1 MPPSQGNSSSQYRGY
16 VYLLTLIA
24 AFSAA
29 VAGPWVYSDNSE
41 PEEGTIRVTVLG
53 SGTPDVRRHQV
64 ASSFLIEVGN
74 GEKFIFDMGTGSY
87 INLIAT
93 GVPAAKLN
101 KVFLSHLHS
110 DHHADLASLYVGA
123 MFGRTK
129 PWEVWGPSSEKP
141 ELGLAASIEG
151 LRQFL
156 AWDTFARR
164 RVDMIGRE
172 DHGDEVIT
180 HEFDYSVE
188 KQVIY
193 SRNGVNVTSTP
204 VQHYT
209 TAGPVALRLDYA
221 GLSVTYS
228 GDTHPTKTLN
238 ELAKGT
244 DVLIQQIMG
253 PLPAFDTLSY
263 ESQYL
268 LNTSHFTPKQA
279 GEIFDDVKPRLAV
292 IHHATVNE
300 ASRAPLLAAVR
311 DEYPRGA
318 LVINEDLAVYEISKD
333 GVRHRKRIVPERS
346 WGLWHA
352 EQNWNSLDDD
362 VSANDIS
369 APRADVAAPR
379 GGRLIAKS
387 GNAVA

>member
-1 MPPSQGNSSSQYRGY
+1 MSSTYRWS
-16 VYLLTLIA
+16 VVLLTLLWAISVA
-24 AFSAA
+24 SAS
-29 VAGPWVYSDNSE
+29 PWVYSDNE
-41 PEEGTIRVTVLG
+41 DPPEGTIRVTVLG

-64 ASSFLIEVGN
+64 ASSFLIELGN

-123 MFGRTK
+123 MFGRRE

-141 ELGLAASIEG
+141 ELGIAACIDG

-164 RVDMIGRE
+164 RVDMIGRK
-172 DHGDEVIT
+172 DHGDEVIV

-188 KQVIY
+188 NQVIY
-193 SRNGVNVTSTP
+193 SRNGVIVTSTP

-228 GDTHPTKTLN
+228 GDTHPTKPLN
-238 ELAKGT
+238 ELARGT

-253 PLPAFDTLSY
+253 PLPAFDTLSF

-268 LNTSHFTPKQA
+268 LNTSHFTPTQA

-292 IHHATVNE
+292 IHHATVND
-300 ASRAPLLAAVR
+300 ASREPLLNAVR
-311 DEYPRGA
+311 DAYPKGA
-318 LVINEDLAVYEISKD
+318 LVINEDLAVYEITKD

-352 EQNWNSLDDD
+352 EQNWNSLEDET
-362 VSANDIS
+362 
-369 APRADVAAPR
+369 VAAHPEAASAR
-379 GGRLIAKS
+379 SGRFAAKF
-387 GNAVA
+387 GALGD